1 MSNEFTLS
9 CVALFIMSP
18 ALFAADQSGQRFDS
32 TAFPPPPSS
41 LDRHRLRADTP
52 AVGHLVHLN
61 NAGASL
67 PPQQVTER
75 VIAHLRLEEQI
86 GAYEA
91 AERVAEEWEN
101 GRKSLAQLI
110 GGQSEGIAIME
121 SSTAALHK
129 VLSTVPLHSGDRIL
143 VAGAEYAG
151 TVLPL
156 LQLTRRMGV
165 QLDFLADG
173 PDGTVDADELS
184 RQLRTPTRMVFAVHA
199 PSHNGLIND
208 VIAIGA
214 AIRAAQHQ
222 PWYVVDAC
230 QSLGQLPIDVSQ
242 IDCDF
247 LLASGRKY
255 LRGPRGT
262 GVLCVGPRA
271 LAELDAFPLDVRGG
285 TWARARDVE
294 IDPTAVRFENYER
307 SVAAGLGLMA
317 AADYAHQIG
326 IGAIAGAVAR
336 NAEYLR
342 SHLGGLADWQ
352 LLDRGKRR
360 SGIVV
365 VRSTATPPGEIVSS
379 LRRERVNLHVV
390 PATSN
395 PRELGDQPALRISPH
410 AFNNQADLDRALDLL
425 ANFSS

>member
-1 MSNEFTLS
+1 
-9 CVALFIMSP
+9 MSP
-18 ALFAADQSGQRFDS
+18 PLVAADRSGQRFDS
-32 TAFPPPPSS
+32 AAHPDPSTS
-41 LDRHRLRADTP
+41 LNRHRLRSDTP
-52 AVGHLVHLN
+52 SVGHLVHLN

-67 PPQQVTER
+67 PPRPVTER

-86 GAYEA
+86 GGYEA
-91 AERVAEEWEN
+91 ADRVAEEWQQ
-101 GRKSLAQLI
+101 GRESLADLVS
-110 GGQSEGIAIME
+110 GQPDGIAVME

-129 VLSTVPLHSGDRIL
+129 VLSTVPLRSGDRIL

-173 PDGTVDADELS
+173 PDGTVDVDALS
-184 RQLRTPTRMVFAVHA
+184 HQLRTPTRMVFAVHA

-208 VIAIGA
+208 VAAIGA
-214 AIRAAQHQ
+214 VTQAAQHR

-230 QSLGQLPIDVSQ
+230 QSLGQLPIDVAE
-242 IDCDF
+242 IGCDF
-247 LLASGRKY
+247 LMASGRKY

-262 GVLCVGPRA
+262 GLLYVGPRA
-271 LAELDAFPLDVRGG
+271 LADLDAFPLDVRGG
-285 TWARARDVE
+285 SWSNERDISIE
-294 IDPTAVRFENYER
+294 PTAVRFENFER

-317 AADYAHQIG
+317 AADYARKIG
-326 IGAIAGAVAR
+326 IGSIAGAVSR

-342 SHLGGLADWQ
+342 SHLGAASGWR

-365 VRSTATPPGEIVSS
+365 VRSHTTSAEQIVGQ
-379 LRRERVNLHVV
+379 LRKERVNLHVV
-390 PATSN
+390 PATSS
-395 PRELGDQPALRISPH
+395 PRQLGDEPALRISPH

-425 ANFSS
+425 THITQ